1 MSETEYSQLAYVTYD
16 GNWGTA
22 EKDNFILFN
31 LKDLTEEEDE
41 LLENDPVAFFD
52 LIKEKTTRR
61 TGVMTCYAPT
71 VEVLS

>member
-1 MSETEYSQLAYVTYD
+1 MSEIEYNQLAYVTYD

-22 EKDNFILFN
+22 EQDNLILFN

-41 LLENDPVAFFD
+41 LLENDPVAFFE
-52 LIKEKTTRR
+52 LIKEKTTRL

-71 VEVLS
+71 MEAN